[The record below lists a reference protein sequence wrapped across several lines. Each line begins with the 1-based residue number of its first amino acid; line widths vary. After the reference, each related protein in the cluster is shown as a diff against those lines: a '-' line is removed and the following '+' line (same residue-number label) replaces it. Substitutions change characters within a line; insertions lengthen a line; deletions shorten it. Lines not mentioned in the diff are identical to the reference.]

1 MTDIKK
7 ASASQKRAHR
17 GALRSRHIRGR
28 HYIYLTAIAALSI
41 FPFYWMFVIS
51 SNTSATINARPPAL
65 VPGPNFFN
73 SVGQVNEIINF
84 AIPLMN
90 SFIVATAVA
99 ISQVFFSTL
108 AGFAFAK
115 LRFPGR
121 NALFIFVL
129 ATMMVPTGL
138 GIIPFYLM
146 MSNLGLIN
154 TLPSVI
160 LPGLTTAFGVF
171 WMRQTIA
178 GGVPDEIIEAAR
190 VDGASNF
197 RIYRSIVLPSIAP
210 TAGVLGLFGFLAAW
224 NDFMWPLLALN
235 SPETFTVQVAVRQ
248 LRSAYFIDYSIQM
261 TGAFLATVP
270 LLIVFALVARRM
282 VAGVMAG
289 AIKG

>member
-1 MTDIKK
+1 MAKK
-7 ASASQKRAHR
+7 AAVRSQKDQSSLRTRAIKNR
-17 GALRSRHIRGR
+17 Q
-28 HYIYLTAIAALSI
+28 YIWLGLIAFFSV

-51 SNTSATINARPPAL
+51 SNNSAAINERPPA
-65 VPGPNFFN
+65 VIPGENFLT
-73 SVGQVNEIINF
+73 SVAQVNEIINF
-84 AIPLMN
+84 AVPLVN
-90 SFIVATAVA
+90 SLLVASVVA
-99 ISQVFFSTL
+99 ASQVFFSTL

-121 NALFIFVL
+121 NGLFVFVL

-154 TLPSVI
+154 TLGSVI

-171 WMRQTIA
+171 WMRQTIE
-178 GGVPDEIIEAAR
+178 GGVPDELIEAAR
-190 VDGASNF
+190 IDGASNF
-197 RIYRSIVLPSIAP
+197 RIYRSIVMPSIAP

-224 NDFMWPLLALN
+224 NDFMWPLLSLN
-235 SPETFTVQVAVRQ
+235 SPENFTVQVAVRQ
-248 LRSAYFIDYSIQM
+248 LRSAYFVDYSIQM

-270 LLIVFALVARRM
+270 LLILFALVARRM

>member
-1 MTDIKK
+1 MSMNISTPKKNKTSLSSRAIK
-7 ASASQKRAHR
+7 
-17 GALRSRHIRGR
+17 GR
-28 HYIYLTAIAALSI
+28 HYVFLGLISILSF

-51 SNTSATINARPPAL
+51 SNDSSAINQRPPA
-65 VPGPNFFN
+65 VIPGGNFLN
-73 SVGQVNEIINF
+73 SVSQVNEIINF
-84 AIPLMN
+84 VLPLLN
-90 SFIVATAVA
+90 SFIVASLVA
-99 ISQVFFSTL
+99 LSQVFFSTL

-121 NALFIFVL
+121 NGLFLFVL

-154 TLPSVI
+154 TLASVI

-171 WMRQTIA
+171 WMRQTID
-178 GGVPDEIIEAAR
+178 GGVPDELIEAAR
-190 VDGASNF
+190 IDGASNF
-197 RIYRSIVLPSIAP
+197 RIYRSVVLPSIAP

-224 NDFMWPLLALN
+224 NDFMWPLLSLN
-235 SPETFTVQVAVRQ
+235 SPENFTVQVAVRQ

-270 LLIVFALVARRM
+270 LLILFALVARRM